1 MTALT
6 STASVQFDPGGP
18 AEVSAT
24 VRLNG
29 GSRIYCHVYA
39 DAAPVMSV
47 VDEHVRLSVSVP
59 DPDRVTADDVTW
71 GRLLADAVSKYVAEL
86 EKLAGQDRTLAA
98 GTGEPSGRAA

>member
-1 MTALT
+1 MTVLT

-39 DAAPVMSV
+39 DSAPILSV
-47 VDEHVRLSVSVP
+47 VDEHVRMSVSVP
-59 DPDRVTADDVTW
+59 DPDQVTAQDVSF
-71 GRLLADAVSKYVAEL
+71 GRLLAEAVARYVAEL
-86 EKLAGQDRTLAA
+86 EKLTASTPGA
-98 GTGEPSGRAA
+98 GEPSGRAA

>member
-29 GSRIYCHVYA
+29 GSRIYCHRYEDSGPILSIT
-39 DAAPVMSV
+39 DAHVRMSV
-47 VDEHVRLSVSVP
+47 SIP
-59 DPDRVTADDVTW
+59 DPDHVTAEDVSF
-71 GRLLADAVSKYVAEL
+71 GRLLAEFVGRYVAEL
-86 EKLAGQDRTLAA
+86 EKLATA
-98 GTGEPSGRAA
+98 GAGEPSGRAA